1 MDYNHRT
8 HPGGDAGL
16 AALAARLLVA
26 AHPLAPHHVLEV
38 GLPVA
43 EEVDE
48 HCLLHGGEGDLD
60 GSPGEVAGVVR
71 YRRALYLLLGPVRPL
86 VVLLLMPRVA
96 PHRDVELPQDPG
108 EEQGGDAYQQSL
120 HLTSHYK
127 LLGSLKCF
135 YSTYEVLCHL
145 ERNTNLIGNL
155 SIFLNLCQCFYLSG
169 KVSLS
174 ERENI

>member
-1 MDYNHRT
+1 MLDYNHRT

-48 HCLLHGGEGDLD
+48 HGFLHGGEGDLD

-71 YRRALYLLLGPVRPL
+71 YRRALYLLLGPVSP

-96 PHRDVELPQDPG
+96 PDRDVELPQHPG
-108 EEQGGDAYQQSL
+108 EEQGGDADKQSL

-127 LLGSLKCF
+127 LLGSLKYF
-135 YSTYEVLCHL
+135 DSTCEVLCHL

-155 SIFLNLCQCFYLSG
+155 SIFLNLCQCF
-169 KVSLS
+169 
-174 ERENI
+174 